1 LASIPVT
8 LLTGFLGAGKT
19 TLLQSVL
26 TRVDARR
33 ICVVEN
39 EFGAANIDSE
49 VIETL
54 GPGLVRRLTGCIC
67 CAVRT
72 DLVATFQD
80 LAQVCHAQGVE
91 RVVVETTG
99 MAEPAELVPL
109 FRRNGPIAEGFRLAG
124 VVTVADAV
132 HVAVDV
138 ENSPVAQ
145 SQVAVADL
153 LVLNKRDQVTPAAL
167 QAAEFALHSVN
178 PLARR
183 LTTEHGLCPP
193 EVFFAE
199 VPPGLRLWPAGAE
212 GHHHGDV
219 AAHLI
224 TDEGPH
230 DLRRIRTWL
239 RRVLKRHGDD
249 FLRTKGFVHASGAR
263 RVLLQSVRAHL
274 ESRPFSPF
282 APGEPPRTQLVM
294 IGVGLDPISLGE
306 GLRGCRLRGG

>member
-19 TLLQSVL
+19 TLLQHVL
-26 TRVDARR
+26 THVDARR

-72 DLVATFQD
+72 DLVATFRD

-109 FRRNGPIAEGFRLAG
+109 FRRHGPIAEGFRLAG
-124 VVTVADAV
+124 VVTVADAA
-132 HVAVDV
+132 HVAIDV

-153 LVLNKRDQVTPAAL
+153 LVLNKRDRVSPTSLA
-167 QAAEFALHSVN
+167 AAERALRAVN
-178 PLARR
+178 PLAR
-183 LTTEHGLCPP
+183 LITTERGVCAPDD
-193 EVFFAE
+193 FFAE
-199 VPPGLRLWPAGAE
+199 TAPGLRVWPVGNT
-212 GHHHGDV
+212 GHSHGDL

-224 TDEGPH
+224 EDEGPH
-230 DLRRIRTWL
+230 DLRRIRSWL
-239 RRVLKRHGDD
+239 RRVLKKHGDD
-249 FLRTKGFVHASGAR
+249 FVRTKGFVHAGRAR
-263 RVLLQSVRAHL
+263 RVLLQGVRSHL
-274 ESRPFSPF
+274 ESTPFGVFRPGD
-282 APGEPPRTQLVM
+282 AAATRLVL
-294 IGVGLDPISLGE
+294 IGVGLDPVSLRE
-306 GLRGCRLRGG
+306 GLRACRR